1 MAFWAADRSPIA
13 RVEEGWGAISQV
25 SGHHPVMP
33 IASLM
38 AAKKPIPLA
47 GRLAIQLKML
57 TPDEVERA
65 IAESV
70 SSGNP
75 RLVQVF
81 AQMRLLDREQIAKL
95 QQVQKDLIEKHRAKK
110 NAAAGGATVKAEPKP
125 QTARPTPTAA
135 PASTPTPTATSREEE
150 IHGAAEHAASV
161 AGAMSSGDVEALH
174 EARSSQPTPVSPT
187 NTATTSTG
195 QAIPAS
201 KVPDRPPEVQ
211 TPSTQPQPSQPQAAV
226 CVADGEDEY
235 SLELPVPEPS
245 SADRERLE
253 AILAD
258 GVSNHASDVHLHA
271 GGALKQR
278 INGEFVVTEETVD
291 SDAIE
296 RMVSASLTPEQ
307 RVILSRDGE
316 LDFCLE
322 LPGVGRFRANVYRQQ
337 RGIDAVFRTIPEKP
351 PTLEDL
357 GLPDSLKKYT
367 DFHQG
372 MVLITGPAGCGK
384 SATLAALVN
393 YINEQRNDHILT
405 VEDPIEI
412 LHPSKNCLVNQ
423 RHAGHHTKS
432 FARALR
438 GALREDPDIIV
449 IGELRDLETISL
461 AMTAAETGHFV
472 LATLH
477 TANAVRTV
485 NRMIGAF
492 PSNEQDQVRAMLS
505 ESLRAVLSQRLVRTA
520 DGKSRVPALE
530 LLVINR
536 TIGNLIRDEKTVQI
550 RSSMQTGKAHGMY
563 LLEQSLNDLVAA
575 GTITR
580 EVALELAEE
589 KKLITAGA

>member
-1 MAFWAADRSPIA
+1 MA
-13 RVEEGWGAISQV
+13 Q
-25 SGHHPVMP
+25 
-33 IASLM
+33 
-38 AAKKPIPLA
+38 KKPIPLV

-57 TPDEVERA
+57 TSAEVDRA
-65 IAESV
+65 LAQSV

-75 RLVQVF
+75 RLAQVF
-81 AQMRLLDREQIAKL
+81 LEMGLLDREQVKKL
-95 QQVQKDLIEKHRAKK
+95 QQVHKDLVEKHRAKQEARGTGRPSAK
-110 NAAAGGATVKAEPKP
+110 PAQSAESATLVRSRPLAAESSVTQDAD
-125 QTARPTPTAA
+125 
-135 PASTPTPTATSREEE
+135 
-150 IHGAAEHAASV
+150 IHSAAEHAVSV
-161 AGAMSSGDVEALH
+161 AAPMTSHDVEALR
-174 EARSSQPTPVSPT
+174 E
-187 NTATTSTG
+187 TSTELPFPTSSG
-195 QAIPAS
+195 VSESPAVEATS
-201 KVPDRPPEVQ
+201 EAPVAPAADSVSGAASPPPAATVAAAP
-211 TPSTQPQPSQPQAAV
+211 PSPAAV
-226 CVADGEDEY
+226 SAQPAAQIESGDDDY
-235 SLELPVPEPS
+235 SLLLSVPEPGPS
-245 SADRERLE
+245 DRAKLE
-253 AILAD
+253 EILAS
-258 GVSNHASDVHLHA
+258 GVSKHASDIHLHS
-271 GGALKQR
+271 GGPLKQR
-278 INGEFVVTEETVD
+278 INGEFVVTDD
-291 SDAIE
+291 SIDSSVIE
-296 RMVSASLTPEQ
+296 RMVAAALTPEQ
-307 RVILSRDGE
+307 RVILGRDGE

-322 LPGVGRFRANVYRQQ
+322 LPGIGRFRANAYKQQ
-337 RGIDAVFRTIPEKP
+337 RGLDVVFRTIPDKP
-351 PTLEDL
+351 PTLEEL
-357 GLPDSLKKYT
+357 GLPDDLKKYT

-423 RHAGHHTKS
+423 RHAGHHTSS

-492 PSNEQDQVRAMLS
+492 PSNEQGQVRAMLS
-505 ESLRAVLSQRLVRTA
+505 ESLRTVISQRLVPTA

-530 LLVINR
+530 ILVINR
-536 TIGNLIRDEKTVQI
+536 AIGNLIRDEKTVQI
-550 RSSMQTGKAHGMY
+550 RSSMQTGRIHGMY

>member
-1 MAFWAADRSPIA
+1 M
-13 RVEEGWGAISQV
+13 
-25 SGHHPVMP
+25 MP
-33 IASLM
+33 IAPVM
-38 AAKKPIPLA
+38 AQEKSIPLV

-57 TPDEVERA
+57 TSAQVDDA
-65 IAESV
+65 LAKSV

-75 RLVQVF
+75 RLAQVF
-81 AQMRLLDREQIAKL
+81 LEMGLLDRAQVTKL
-95 QQVQKDLIEKHRAKK
+95 QQVQKDLVEKHRAKK
-110 NAAAGGATVKAEPKP
+110 EAVAAGSPP
-125 QTARPTPTAA
+125 ARPAKSAPPAESATPVPSRPRAVE
-135 PASTPTPTATSREEE
+135 ASATQDVD
-150 IHGAAEHAASV
+150 IQAAAEHAASV
-161 AGAMSSGDVEALH
+161 ASPMTSYEVDALREAPPERPLSTPSAASEIPVSEPTSQPDVA
-174 EARSSQPTPVSPT
+174 ASAGSVPATPTSPSVTPVQPTPTPE
-187 NTATTSTG
+187 NQTST
-195 QAIPAS
+195 
-201 KVPDRPPEVQ
+201 VPNSEPDE
-211 TPSTQPQPSQPQAAV
+211 
-226 CVADGEDEY
+226 DGY
-235 SLELPVPEPS
+235 SLRLTVPHPES
-245 SADRERLE
+245 SDRAKLE
-253 AILAD
+253 EILAS

-278 INGEFVVTEETVD
+278 INGEFVVTDESVD
-291 SDAIE
+291 TDAIE
-296 RMVSASLTPEQ
+296 RMVAAALTPEQ
-307 RVILSRDGE
+307 REILGRDGE

-322 LPGVGRFRANVYRQQ
+322 LPGVGRFRANAYRQQ
-337 RGIDAVFRTIPEKP
+337 RGLDAVFRTIPDKP
-351 PTLEDL
+351 PTIEEL
-357 GLPDSLKKYT
+357 GLPEDLKKYT

-393 YINEQRNDHILT
+393 HINEQRNDHILT

-423 RHAGHHTKS
+423 RHAGHHTSS

-505 ESLRAVLSQRLVRTA
+505 ESLRTVISQRLVPTA
-520 DGKSRVPALE
+520 DGQSRVPALE

-536 TIGNLIRDEKTVQI
+536 AIGNLIRDEKTVQI
-550 RSSMQTGKAHGMY
+550 RSSMQTGRSHGMY
-563 LLEQSLNDLVAA
+563 LLEQSLNDLVTA